1 MAIEKT
7 WANTELRAPID
18 GQILE
23 KNFNVGDL
31 VDPSDDLYKIVDTSH
46 VRIIARVYEE
56 DLPTLRHLPNDKR
69 LWKIDLISDP
79 FDEPIAGT
87 FELVGGI
94 IDPADHTGTVMGTLD
109 NKSGRMNLGQFVT
122 AKIAMDADPA
132 MVAVPAKAVIED
144 GSLAALFVQDNH
156 HPDDFTRRL
165 VAITSRLPGKVCI
178 RSEPSEAEHA
188 AGASPLKAGERV
200 LASGVPEL
208 NAELG
213 VLKASQPQ
221 VQAQQGEHPLNL
233 LLRPA
238 EQ

>member
-1 MAIEKT
+1 MRDHRTPSATTNKQWSTCRPPRTGTLLSGDCWKRTSRSFIAKPRSSSATKPEDADKEAEAARSPRELAIEKT

-56 DLPTLRHLPNDKR
+56 DLPTLRHLPNEKR

-109 NKSGRMNLGQFVT
+109 NKSGRMNL
-122 AKIAMDADPA
+122 D
-132 MVAVPAKAVIED
+132 
-144 GSLAALFVQDNH
+144 S
-156 HPDDFTRRL
+156 
-165 VAITSRLPGKVCI
+165 S
-178 RSEPSEAEHA
+178 
-188 AGASPLKAGERV
+188 
-200 LASGVPEL
+200 
-208 NAELG
+208 
-213 VLKASQPQ
+213 
-221 VQAQQGEHPLNL
+221 
-233 LLRPA
+233 
-238 EQ
+238 